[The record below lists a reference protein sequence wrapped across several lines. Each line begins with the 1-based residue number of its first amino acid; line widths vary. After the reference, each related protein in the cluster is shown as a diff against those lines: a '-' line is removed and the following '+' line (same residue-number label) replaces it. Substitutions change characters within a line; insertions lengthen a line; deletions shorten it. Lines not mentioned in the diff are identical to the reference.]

1 MKKSLLIFVTFI
13 LILSC
18 EKVDKVCNCSNP
30 LEDLPWL
37 KELKTSFTNCT
48 CQMSIFQATYNK
60 QTVFYS
66 IMNDP
71 LCNGYQQIN
80 LFDCSGIALKTYNTT
95 DQAFGNEVTNKK
107 VIYICKTN
115 K

>member
-1 MKKSLLIFVTFI
+1 
-13 LILSC
+13 
-18 EKVDKVCNCSNP
+18 
-30 LEDLPWL
+30 
-37 KELKTSFTNCT
+37 
-48 CQMSIFQATYNK
+48 MSIFQATYNK
-60 QTVFYS
+60 QTVFYY

-80 LFDCSGIALKTYNTT
+80 LFDCSGNALKTYNLT
-95 DQAFGNEVTNKK
+95 DQAFDNEVTNKK